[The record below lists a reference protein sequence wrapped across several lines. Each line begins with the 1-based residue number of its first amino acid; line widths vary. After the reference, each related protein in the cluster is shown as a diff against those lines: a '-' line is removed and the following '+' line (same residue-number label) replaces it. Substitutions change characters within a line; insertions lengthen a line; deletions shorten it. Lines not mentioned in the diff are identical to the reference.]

1 MQKNAIKL
9 TNHQLKLVSDID
21 YPITKQ
27 QVISLFTDLFQ
38 ELGKLHQQ
46 TDYPVPNEIGK
57 DYKITKGENYGQ
69 LPYLVID
76 YPRIPN
82 KDFVIL
88 MRTMFW
94 WGKYFSFNL
103 YIKMDAVQMI
113 DDAKLNEVIDT
124 LVYTGNNLWEQNLD
138 DVAYETISNAN
149 KPNDTGYLKLS
160 KKLSIDQY
168 ERLLDEAKV
177 YQDWMQAIKL
187 T

>member
-9 TNHQLKLVSDID
+9 TNHQLKLASDID

-38 ELGKLHQQ
+38 ELGKLQQQ
-46 TDYPVPNEIGK
+46 TVYHVPAEIGK

-76 YPRIPN
+76 YPRISN
-82 KDFVIL
+82 KDFGIL

-103 YIKMDAVQMI
+103 YVKMDAIQVI
-113 DDAKLNEVIDT
+113 DYAKLKKVKDT
-124 LVYTGNNLWEQNLD
+124 LVYTGNNLWEQDLD
-138 DVAYETISNAN
+138 DAAYETISNAN

-168 ERLLDEAKV
+168 ERLLNEAKV
-177 YQDWMQAIKL
+177 YQNWMQAIKM